1 VATASEHVAAP
12 RDGGDE
18 RPRLLRDA
26 VVNASGIL
34 ISSAVALLVVPIMLR
49 GLGAAAYG
57 LWIAVSAVVAIAV
70 SFDLGLGW
78 TVVRQIAADSR
89 GEPKAET
96 VQFFQAAANAY
107 LVLGVLSGAV
117 LWIVGL
123 VVAYQMP
130 FSPELR
136 AVAPFLFAMAG
147 IGLVGERMTAF
158 AVAVLHGMRR
168 FGSAVMLVSGFAI
181 LRGVGIAMLLWN
193 GGSVREVA
201 VWHRAGFGRGRHVA
215 AGQPPQ
221 RIPDGSPRSN
231 LAIAALP
238 C

>member
-1 VATASEHVAAP
+1 
-12 RDGGDE
+12 
-18 RPRLLRDA
+18 
-26 VVNASGIL
+26 
-34 ISSAVALLVVPIMLR
+34 MLR

-147 IGLVGERMTAF
+147 KRLRNPARCRDSDAAMEWRERPGGGG
-158 AVAVLHGMRR
+158 VAHGR
-168 FGSAVMLVSGFAI
+168 
-181 LRGVGIAMLLWN
+181 
-193 GGSVREVA
+193 
-201 VWHRAGFGRGRHVA
+201 RAGFGRGRHVA